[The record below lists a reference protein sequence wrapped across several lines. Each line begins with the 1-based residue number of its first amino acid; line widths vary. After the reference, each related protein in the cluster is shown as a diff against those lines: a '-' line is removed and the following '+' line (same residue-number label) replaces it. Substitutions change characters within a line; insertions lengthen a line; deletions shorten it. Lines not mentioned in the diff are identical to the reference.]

1 MNCMK
6 CGRETVGTDVFCAEC
21 LEEMEKYPVRPGT
34 VVQLPRRREEPVVKK
49 SHSRRKASPPPE
61 EQVKRLKKLVRRM
74 NIALVVLFLLLLAA
88 GHFAGKY
95 LMDATAELLP
105 GQNYNA
111 ITDVFSGK

>member
-6 CGRETVGTDVFCAEC
+6 CGRKAESSDVFCAEC
-21 LEEMEKYPVRPGT
+21 LAEMEKYPVRPG
-34 VVQLPRRREEPVVKK
+34 VMVHLPLRREEPVAKK
-49 SHSRRKASPPPE
+49 GYGRRKAAPPPE

-74 NIALVVLFLLLLAA
+74 NVALVVLFLLLLVA

-95 LMDATAELLP
+95 LVDATAEFLP

>member
-6 CGRETVGTDVFCAEC
+6 CGREAEDSNVFCAEC
-21 LEEMEKYPVRPGT
+21 LAEMEKYPVRPG
-34 VVQLPRRREEPVVKK
+34 VVVHLPRRREEPATKK
-49 SHSRRKASPPPE
+49 GYGRRKAAIPPE
-61 EQVKRLKKLVRRM
+61 EQVKRLKKLVRRL
-74 NIALVVLFLLLLAA
+74 NVALVVLFLLLLAA

-95 LMDATAELLP
+95 LVDATAELLP